1 MEKGGSAVKMGEFT
15 MNIFI
20 TFALIISLILNI
32 YLYFQLKRYQV
43 NDNSYKAKWQEVMGL
58 RNPLNIILWIM
69 LISSILI
76 GVPVILS
83 LLFN

>member
-1 MEKGGSAVKMGEFT
+1 

-20 TFALIISLILNI
+20 ITALIISLMLNI

-43 NDNSYKAKWQEVMGL
+43 NDNAYKEKWQEVMGL
-58 RNPLNIILWIM
+58 RNPLNIILWII

-76 GVPVILS
+76 GVPVTLS
-83 LLFN
+83 LFFN

>member
-1 MEKGGSAVKMGEFT
+1 M
-15 MNIFI
+15 IW
-20 TFALIISLILNI
+20 LIISLMLNI

-43 NDNSYKAKWQEVMGL
+43 NDHAYKAKWQEVMGL
-58 RNPLNIILWIM
+58 NNPLNIILWII

-76 GVPVILS
+76 GVPVTLS